1 MWGSELTSRQAKHQ
15 AKRRSEGGVSITV
28 MLLPNEPETK
38 LWFDLVEKV
47 GSPKL
52 AFKYLLDTTRESI

>member
-1 MWGSELTSRQAKHQ
+1 MTTRQAKHQ
-15 AKRRSEGGVSITV
+15 AKRRAEGGVSITIA
-28 MLLPNEPETK
+28 LLPNEPETK

-52 AFKYLLDTTRESI
+52 AFKYLLDQSSKSN